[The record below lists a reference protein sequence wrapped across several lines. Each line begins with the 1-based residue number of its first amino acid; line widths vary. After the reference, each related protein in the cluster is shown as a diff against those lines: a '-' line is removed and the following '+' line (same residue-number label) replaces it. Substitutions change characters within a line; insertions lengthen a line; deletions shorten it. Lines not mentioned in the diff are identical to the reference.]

1 MGNDKFAQATVL
13 YLLGGSRLAEN
24 EWCKIFVSAYTAV
37 LHFCHGTD
45 LLVLLTTGKESPA
58 LSGKHQ
64 IH

>member
-24 EWCKIFVSAYTAV
+24 GARFFVSAYTGV